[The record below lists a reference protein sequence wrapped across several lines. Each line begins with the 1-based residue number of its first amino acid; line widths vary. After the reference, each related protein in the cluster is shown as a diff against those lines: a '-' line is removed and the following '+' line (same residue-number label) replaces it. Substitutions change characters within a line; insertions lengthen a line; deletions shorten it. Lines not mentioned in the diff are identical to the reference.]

1 MSKICSQEYKQ
12 FLEEYD
18 KFLHHYAKAERLCVL
33 IKTLKGKNTHIAF
46 LYSRAVKEH
55 IAATNA
61 CLQLHTIYRLLVEKW
76 QNFDFV
82 ETMIKYKM
90 DKKISFSLRLTA
102 DELCH
107 AAVEARRTATEIRHS
122 AAELRHSAAEI
133 RLRAIQVR
141 SHRN

>member
-1 MSKICSQEYKQ
+1 MSKICSQEYQQ

-18 KFLHHYAKAERLCVL
+18 KFLHHYAKAEQLCVL
-33 IKTLKGKNTHIAF
+33 IETSKSKNTQIAF

-55 IAATNA
+55 IDATNA

-82 ETMIKYKM
+82 ETMIKYRM
-90 DKKISFSLRLTA
+90 DKEISFSLRRKA

-107 AAVEARRTATEIRHS
+107 AAVEARRTAAEI
-122 AAELRHSAAEI
+122 RHSAAEI
-133 RLRAIQVR
+133 RLRAVQVH